1 MEIDDDSTVHRLEAS
16 GPQTG
21 GLVVKKKDS
30 GAVTFKVPKPSLL
43 GLDRLAAQKRKER
56 DDAKRLISFKESE
69 YDDVAASPGSDS
81 AIRTPDVS
89 SVHKLNRQYREL
101 RVETP
106 SHSGGVSEKARD
118 RLAERSEK
126 DKRGVY
132 ISSKDKKRGRDD
144 DRDRNRRERERD
156 RDRRDRD
163 RDRRNRDRD
172 SGYRDSRDRD
182 RDSSRR
188 SDRRGRP
195 DSERSLHTPRFKDE
209 PRTPSSGKILDSW
222 DDDDDK
228 APVKKSQWDFPTPK
242 DGSDSK
248 RSDWSTRS
256 SSSSIYRSKNKS
268 NIEDDTPRPTPAH
281 KYNAWANDR
290 KRSGATPQTGI
301 VFYKIHNS
309 FPFVEILINSRLT
322 QVAPI
327 RSNLGR
333 MRRSVTC
340 GKRNNAAWI
349 ANGITSTKATTMNRI
364 HSVERATP
372 TTSRNAKINWNKR
385 ERSAFRHNSV
395 RTTRTMN
402 CGNGIVC

>member
-1 MEIDDDSTVHRLEAS
+1 MEIDDDSSVHRLEAS

-21 GLVVKKKDS
+21 GLVVKKKES
-30 GAVTFKVPKPSLL
+30 NAGTFKVPKPSLL
-43 GLDRLAAQKRKER
+43 GLDRLAAQKRRER
-56 DDAKRLISFKESE
+56 EDAKRLISFKDSE
-69 YDDVAASPGSDS
+69 YDDVAATPSSDS

-89 SVHKLNRQYREL
+89 SVHKLNRQYRETH
-101 RVETP
+101 VETP

-132 ISSKDKKRGRDD
+132 ISSKDKKRSRHDDD
-144 DRDRNRRERERD
+144 DRDQNRRD
-156 RDRRDRD
+156 RDRDRY

-172 SGYRDSRDRD
+172 NRYSRD

-188 SDRRGRP
+188 SDQRSRS

-209 PRTPSSGKILDSW
+209 PRTPISGKILSSTSW

-290 KRSGATPQTGI
+290 KRTGATPQTGI
-301 VFYKIHNS
+301 
-309 FPFVEILINSRLT
+309 ILCSMSSI
-322 QVAPI
+322 
-327 RSNLGR
+327 
-333 MRRSVTC
+333 
-340 GKRNNAAWI
+340 
-349 ANGITSTKATTMNRI
+349 
-364 HSVERATP
+364 
-372 TTSRNAKINWNKR
+372 
-385 ERSAFRHNSV
+385 
-395 RTTRTMN
+395 
-402 CGNGIVC
+402 

>member
-21 GLVVKKKDS
+21 GLIIKKKDS
-30 GAVTFKVPKPSLL
+30 GAGTFKVPKPSLL

-69 YDDVAASPGSDS
+69 YDDVAASPASDS
-81 AIRTPDVS
+81 ANRTPDVS

-106 SHSGGVSEKARD
+106 SYSGGVSEKARD

-144 DRDRNRRERERD
+144 TRDRDRRERERD

-182 RDSSRR
+182 RDRDSSRR

-209 PRTPSSGKILDSW
+209 PRTPNSGKILDSW

-228 APVKKSQWDFPTPK
+228 GPAKKSQWDFPTPK
-242 DGSDSK
+242 DGSDAK

-256 SSSSIYRSKNKS
+256 STSSIYRSKNKS

-301 VFYKIHNS
+301 VT
-309 FPFVEILINSRLT
+309 R
-322 QVAPI
+322 
-327 RSNLGR
+327 
-333 MRRSVTC
+333 
-340 GKRNNAAWI
+340 
-349 ANGITSTKATTMNRI
+349 AN
-364 HSVERATP
+364 
-372 TTSRNAKINWNKR
+372 
-385 ERSAFRHNSV
+385 
-395 RTTRTMN
+395 
-402 CGNGIVC
+402 